1 MYLLFMLLQGRALAH
16 EYWWMPE
23 TILSA
28 AIATSILVVIRATT
42 DVYSSRF
49 VFDSIQNLYND
60 FLLRLSQGY
69 SQMCWLRFAERN
81 RSELSSHAL
90 NTAREAADFY
100 HRCIELAA
108 STLTIVVMTCA
119 LVYQSPMSAIGFGCA
134 LAMSY
139 GMHRLFIR
147 NKVQEAAS
155 NRENSLRVLHRS
167 LADLFS
173 AGRETRT
180 YRNLRF
186 FHDRIRRHADGM
198 ALSNRRAVFLPQVT
212 RIIADQGTLLL
223 FLFLIVALELRQ
235 GDTRQL
241 LSMLAFYF
249 VLSRRL
255 LPLVSQVSLIA
266 GQMESSYENVKIVD
280 RELMECHEHGTTKCL
295 AALPAPGLVVEL
307 SHVRFRFQEGS
318 PILHDVNLIMRKGET
333 VVLRGAS
340 GVGKSSLL
348 DLIAGVLLPDSG
360 AIRVDRAGIAYVP
373 QDVPLLDD
381 SIRNN
386 LLFGS
391 SEKSEDELMR
401 ALALA
406 RLYDFVAELQLGL
419 DTGVGDNG
427 ILLSGGERQRLGLA
441 RAILRGGQL
450 LLLDEATS
458 AMDEENERR
467 VLENLSASEIAV
479 FFVTHRLH
487 TYRFA
492 HREFRL
498 ESGYLV
504 EVSQAGKCD
513 GPVSSQQS
521 IDRECGKLLI
531 ARG

>member
-1 MYLLFMLLQGRALAH
+1 MYLLFMLLQGRAPAH
-16 EYWWMPE
+16 EHWWMPE
-23 TILSA
+23 TILAA
-28 AIATSILVVIRATT
+28 AIAASILVVIRAIT
-42 DVYSSRF
+42 DVYSSRL
-49 VFDSIQNLYND
+49 VFDSIQNLYNE
-60 FLLRLSQGY
+60 FLLRLTQGY
-69 SQMCWLRFAERN
+69 SQMRWLRFAERN

-108 STLTIVVMTCA
+108 STVTIVVMACA
-119 LVYQSPMSAIGFGCA
+119 LVYQSPMSAIGLGCA

-147 NKVQEAAS
+147 DNVQEAAS

-167 LADLFS
+167 LADLLS

-180 YRNLRF
+180 YENHSF

-198 ALSNRRAVFLPQVT
+198 ALANRRAVFLPQVV
-212 RIIADQGTLLL
+212 RIIADQGTVLL

-235 GDTRQL
+235 GNTRQL
-241 LSMLAFYF
+241 LSLLAFYF

-280 RELMECHEHGTTKCL
+280 RELTECHEHGTTKCL
-295 AALPAPGLVVEL
+295 APLPASGLVVEL
-307 SHVRFRFQEGS
+307 SHVRFWFQESS
-318 PILHDVNLIMRKGET
+318 PILQDVNLIIRKGET

-348 DLIAGVLLPDSG
+348 DLIAGVLAPESG

-373 QDVPLLDD
+373 QDVPLHDD

-391 SEKSEDELMR
+391 SEKSDDELMK

-406 RLYDFVAELQLGL
+406 RLDDFVSELQLGL
-419 DTGVGDNG
+419 ETGIGDNG

-458 AMDEENERR
+458 AMDEENERG

-487 TYRFA
+487 TFRFA

-498 ESGYLV
+498 ESGYQIEEAQV
-504 EVSQAGKCD
+504 GKCD
-513 GPVSSQQS
+513 EPVPSQQS
-521 IDRECGKLLI
+521 IDRQYGKVLI